1 MFCFEGARTMISFIG
16 VAPTHVH
23 QGSKFTTFAYGN
35 ENLPG
40 TFITCVYSPF
50 GKHGWRA
57 VRFLRVPSETPGVLA
72 SEFIAERGLT
82 AEEIAYFEGM
92 LQIAGG

>member
-1 MFCFEGARTMISFIG
+1 MISLLG

-23 QGSKFTTFAYGN
+23 QGSKFTTFAFGN

-50 GKHGWRA
+50 DKYGWRA
-57 VRFLRVPSETPGVLA
+57 VRFIRVFSETPGVLA
-72 SEFIAERGLT
+72 SEFISERSLS

-92 LQIAGG
+92 LQIAGGS